1 MKAKVRPKLEQ
12 MLPHDVEAEQAVLGS
27 ILIDP
32 EAIHMVAPNLRAE
45 DCFLRKHRWI
55 YDAMLTLHRRGEAL
69 DLLTLTTELEHRE
82 QLAPVGGAGYISQ
95 LINAVP
101 SALNVSSYIQI
112 VREAA
117 MRRRALDFASEVAKL
132 AHDRACPLN
141 EVLDHIESG
150 AFGLRKDLPTDRLQ
164 RLEDVLDEIY
174 ADLEAR
180 ASEEEAPMM
189 STGYP
194 DLDKKLGGWRR
205 GALYT
210 IGAATGKGKTALLLN
225 IGTLA
230 AQRGKSVLI
239 FSLEMTAKSL
249 AERLITAEAGVSLVS
264 LSSGNIA
271 KGDWPKITEAVTHL
285 RPHPIWIDDTSSIT
299 IPMLRSQVRRFAL
312 HHALDLV
319 LVDYLQ
325 LARLGRPVSQR
336 YLEVGL
342 ISQELKRLAREMR
355 VPVIAAA
362 QLSRAVDQRMDKRP
376 QLSDLRESGNIE
388 QDSDAVLLIYRE
400 DEGTCVPATII
411 VGKNRNGP
419 TGDVELLWLAKKVSF
434 VSARKENVQ

>member
-1 MKAKVRPKLEQ
+1 MKANLEKLV
-12 MLPHDVEAEQAVLGS
+12 PHNVEAEQAVLGS

-32 EAIHMVAPNLRAE
+32 EAMHMVAPMLRAE
-45 DCFLRKHRWI
+45 DCFLQKHRWI
-55 YDAMLTLHRRGEAL
+55 YAAMLSLHQRGTAL
-69 DLLTLTTELEHRE
+69 DMLTLTTELAHRE
-82 QLAPVGGAGYISQ
+82 QLEPVGGAGYVSQ
-95 LINAVP
+95 LINTVP
-101 SALNVSSYIQI
+101 SAINVGSYVQI

-117 MRRRALDFASEVAKL
+117 MRRRALDFASQVAKL
-132 AHDRACPLN
+132 AHDRSCPLS
-141 EVLDHIESG
+141 EMLDQIESE
-150 AFGLRKDLPTDRLQ
+150 AFSLRKDLPTDRLR
-164 RLEDVLDEIY
+164 RLEDVLADVY
-174 ADLEAR
+174 ADLKAR
-180 ASEEEAPMM
+180 ASDDQAPMM
-189 STGYP
+189 PTGYP
-194 DLDKKLGGWRR
+194 GLDKKLGGWRR

-230 AQRGKSVLI
+230 AQRGRTVLI

-264 LSSGNIA
+264 LTSGHITE
-271 KGDWPKITEAVTHL
+271 GDWPKITDAMTRI

-299 IPMLRSQVRRFAL
+299 IPVLRSQVRRFAL
-312 HHALDLV
+312 HYPLDLI

-342 ISQELKRLAREMR
+342 ISQELKRLAREMN

-388 QDSDAVLLIYRE
+388 QDSDAVLLIHRE
-400 DEGTCVPATII
+400 EAGACVPATLI

-419 TGDVELLWLAKKVSF
+419 TGDVNLLWLAQKVSF
-434 VSARKENVQ
+434 IPTKKEGAQ

>member
-1 MKAKVRPKLEQ
+1 MKAKVRPNLEQ
-12 MLPHDVEAEQAVLGS
+12 VRPHDVEAEQAVLGS

-32 EAIHMVAPNLRAE
+32 QAMYQVAPLLRAE
-45 DCFLRKHRWI
+45 DYFLQKHRWI
-55 YDAMLTLHRRGEAL
+55 YAAMLTLHRRGEAL
-69 DLLTLTTELEHRE
+69 DLLTLTTELEHRDRLE
-82 QLAPVGGAGYISQ
+82 AVGGAGYVSQ

-101 SALNVSSYIQI
+101 SAINVGSYVQI

-132 AHDRACPLN
+132 AQDRAHPL
-141 EVLDHIESG
+141 EEMLDHIESA
-150 AFGLRKDLPTDRLQ
+150 AFALRKDLPTDRLR
-164 RLEDVLDEIY
+164 RLEEVLDDVY
-174 ADLEAR
+174 ADLQAR
-180 ASEEEAPMM
+180 ATEDQAVIMA
-189 STGYP
+189 TGYP

-249 AERLITAEAGVSLVS
+249 AERLVTAEAGVSLVT
-264 LSSGNIA
+264 LTSGHIA
-271 KGDWPKITEAVTHL
+271 EGDWPKITDAVTHL
-285 RPHPIWIDDTSSIT
+285 RPYPIWIDDTSSIT

-312 HHALDLV
+312 HHPLDLV

-325 LARLGRPVSQR
+325 LARLGRPVTQR

-342 ISQELKRLAREMR
+342 ISQELKRLAREMN

-400 DEGTCVPATII
+400 EGGACVPATII

-419 TGDVELLWLAKKVSF
+419 TGDVELLWLAQKVSF
-434 VSARKENVQ
+434 VSARKGEVQ

>member
-1 MKAKVRPKLEQ
+1 MKANLEKLV
-12 MLPHDVEAEQAVLGS
+12 PHNVEAEQAVLGS

-32 EAIHMVAPNLRAE
+32 EAMHMVAPMLRAE
-45 DCFLRKHRWI
+45 DCFLQKHRWI
-55 YDAMLTLHRRGEAL
+55 YAAMLSLHQRGTAL
-69 DLLTLTTELEHRE
+69 DMLTLTTELAHRE
-82 QLAPVGGAGYISQ
+82 QLEPVGGAGYVSQ
-95 LINAVP
+95 LINTVP
-101 SALNVSSYIQI
+101 SAINVGSYVQI

-117 MRRRALDFASEVAKL
+117 MRRRALDFASQVAKL
-132 AHDRACPLN
+132 AHDRHCPLS
-141 EVLDHIESG
+141 EMLDHIESE
-150 AFGLRKDLPTDRLQ
+150 AFGLRKDLPTDRLR
-164 RLEDVLDEIY
+164 RLEDVLDDVY
-174 ADLEAR
+174 ADLKAR
-180 ASEEEAPMM
+180 ASDDQVPMM
-189 STGYP
+189 PTGYAG
-194 DLDKKLGGWRR
+194 LDKKLGGWRR

-225 IGTLA
+225 IGTHA
-230 AQRGKSVLI
+230 AQRGRTVLI

-264 LSSGNIA
+264 LTSGHITE
-271 KGDWPKITEAVTHL
+271 GDWPKITDAVTRI

-312 HHALDLV
+312 HYPLDLV

-342 ISQELKRLAREMR
+342 ISQELKRLAREMN

-388 QDSDAVLLIYRE
+388 QDSDAVLLIHRE
-400 DEGTCVPATII
+400 EGGACVPATLI

-419 TGDVELLWLAKKVSF
+419 TGDVNLLWLAQKVSF
-434 VSARKENVQ
+434 ISAKKEGAQ